1 MEKNFMPSDSIMELE
16 FITEREKNTHTHE
29 EFELLYLL
37 NGSVCVNVEDE
48 EFNLN
53 PRDMLIVNPD
63 KKHSYRGDSDVFL
76 AKFMISYT
84 KLAQLLEQEVILF
97 WCNSVIDRNEAYDE
111 LREIITQIFNQYNSN
126 DARGHI
132 YLKSLYYQLLHVLTS
147 NFLLTSSDI
156 RFQAEKD
163 RADDRMQEIMRYLRA
178 NFRQNISLQDLADKM
193 YLSTAYL
200 SKYIKKNCGITY
212 MDLINSVR
220 LDRSMEELVYTDTA
234 VMKVAMDCGF
244 ASVAAYNKVF
254 KEKYDCTPSEFR
266 KRIREEQTKEQKE
279 ETEKRQKLIRQ
290 KVQAY
295 LEEKQEKCK
304 KDKSGNTVE
313 IQVSVNKAEPA
324 ASEWNDRENKLIN
337 IGTAANLGRASFRRQ
352 ILFLKEH
359 LGIQYVRFWDIYAPE
374 MYLDIHAG
382 RGNYHFGR
390 LDEAV
395 DFLVKNE
402 LKPYVE
408 LGFKPM
414 RLLKNTREALLEISR
429 EQEFESEDEMQC
441 FFTEFIKHFV
451 KRYGPEEVQ
460 TWYFEY
466 WKKEELKFDA
476 EMSFSYTP
484 MSSVSQQVYFHKFDI
499 IASCFRSVLPDVK
512 IGGGGFSLQHYKA
525 EGFRNIL
532 KWWKQAECQPD
543 FLSFNCYPYQMQ
555 NDDGIFFEKKSTD
568 MFFVKHNLELAREIV
583 KEENFPETEL
593 HVSEYSLTLS
603 NRNAVNDSCAKGAFL
618 VQNAFACYG
627 KADLTGYWLGF
638 DGYADFSDAK
648 QFLFGGCGLLTKTGV
663 TKPAFYA
670 FEFLNYLHGRIY
682 SMDKTHVCTGN
693 GRDSFR
699 IVCHNFTGFN
709 YNYYL
714 TDEDKIRIQ
723 NIPVMLNE
731 NREML
736 YRVRLEGV
744 SNGSYIIKSRQIN
757 QQYGSVQD
765 EWFRLN
771 LEKELNMQEME
782 YLERISIPRL
792 QIRHQEV
799 CRNVLEFEYTLAPNE
814 IRSLHII
821 YAGNEIQD

>member
-16 FITEREKNTHTHE
+16 FVTEREKQIHTHE
-29 EFELLYLL
+29 DFELLYLL

-63 KKHSYRGDSDVFL
+63 KRHSYRGDSDVFL

-84 KLAQLLEQEVILF
+84 KLAELLDQEVILF
-97 WCNSVIDRNEAYDE
+97 WCNSVTDRNKAYDE
-111 LREIITQIFNQYNSN
+111 LREIITQIFNQYNAN

-132 YLKSLYYQLLHVLTS
+132 YLKSLYYQLLHVITS

-156 RFQAEKD
+156 RFQVERD

-200 SKYIKKNCGITY
+200 SKYIKKSCGVNY
-212 MDLINSVR
+212 MELINSVR
-220 LDRSMEELVYTDTA
+220 LDRSMEELIYTDAA

-254 KEKYDCTPSEFR
+254 KEKYKCTPSEFR
-266 KRIREEQTKEQKE
+266 KRIREEQTREQME
-279 ETEKRQKLIRQ
+279 AAEKRKQLIQR
-290 KVQAY
+290 KVQVY
-295 LEEKQEKCK
+295 LEENQNDIEIENFGTRNEICAVT
-304 KDKSGNTVE
+304 DKEVDT
-313 IQVSVNKAEPA
+313 
-324 ASEWNDRENKLIN
+324 EWDNRENRMIN
-337 IGTAANLGRASFRRQ
+337 IGTASNLSRASFRRQ
-352 ILFLKEH
+352 ILFLKEKI
-359 LGIQYVRFWDIYAPE
+359 GIRYVRLWDIYAPE

-382 RGNYHFGR
+382 KGNYHFGR

-395 DFLVKNE
+395 DFLVKND
-402 LKPYVE
+402 LKPYIE

-414 RLLKNTREALLEISR
+414 RILKNTREALLEISR
-429 EQEFESEDEMQC
+429 EQEFESDQEMAD
-441 FFTEFIKHFV
+441 FFTEFVEHFV
-451 KRYGPEEVQ
+451 KRYGSEEVQ

-466 WKKEELKFDA
+466 WKKEKLTFDKN
-476 EMSFSYTP
+476 MSFTYSP
-484 MSSVSQQVYFHKFDI
+484 MSEANQQEYFRKFDI
-499 IASCFRSVLPDVK
+499 IASCFRAILPEVK
-512 IGGGGFSLQHYKA
+512 VGGGGFSLQHYKA

-532 KWWKQAECQPD
+532 KWWKMAECQPD

-568 MFFVKHNLELAREIV
+568 MFFVKHNLELAAKIV
-583 KEENFPETEL
+583 KEENFPKTEL

-603 NRNAVNDSCAKGAFL
+603 NRNAINDSCAKGAFL
-618 VQNAFACYG
+618 VQNAFVCYG

-638 DGYADFSDAK
+638 DGYADFIDAK
-648 QFLFGGCGLLTKTGV
+648 HFLFGGCGLLTKTGV
-663 TKPAFYA
+663 PKPAFYA
-670 FEFLNYLHGRIY
+670 FEFLNHLHGKLY
-682 SMDKTHVCTGN
+682 SMDRNHVCTGN

-699 IVCHNFTGFN
+699 IVSHNFTGFN

-714 TDEDKIRIQ
+714 TDEDKVRIQ
-723 NIPVMLNE
+723 NIPVMLEE
-731 NREML
+731 NRDRIC
-736 YRVRLEGV
+736 RVRLEGV
-744 SNGSYIIKSRQIN
+744 NNGRYIIKSRKIN

-765 EWFRLN
+765 EWLRLN
-771 LEKELNMQEME
+771 LEKELNMREQE
-782 YLERISIPRL
+782 YLERISVPRL

-799 CRNVLEFEYTLAPNE
+799 SRKILEFEYTLAPNE
-814 IRSLHII
+814 IRYLHII
-821 YAGNEIQD
+821 YEGSEM